1 MPAAALLF
9 LVLLPPQLV
18 DRTKEIA
25 APLTAQHDL
34 TDEKRADIFM
44 ARKMYREAIEK
55 YQQAVQAEPGSA
67 PLYNKLGIAYHQLHL
82 FPNAKRNYGRAIR
95 LDKMFSRPV
104 NNLGTVYHAERRF
117 KKAAK
122 TYRKALKISPDVASI
137 HSNLGT
143 AYFSRGN
150 YKKATEEFLVALQL
164 DPKVFESRGRSGSL
178 LMERSVQDRAK
189 YHFFMARAYASAG
202 IYDRA
207 LLNLRR
213 AFEDGYR
220 KPRRVLEDPVFEP
233 LLDNAEF
240 QVLLGIGPQQAAR

>member
-1 MPAAALLF
+1 M
-9 LVLLPPQLV
+9 
-18 DRTKEIA
+18 
-25 APLTAQHDL
+25 
-34 TDEKRADIFM
+34 
-44 ARKMYREAIEK
+44 
-55 YQQAVQAEPGSA
+55 
-67 PLYNKLGIAYHQLHL
+67 
-82 FPNAKRNYGRAIR
+82 
-95 LDKMFSRPV
+95 
-104 NNLGTVYHAERRF
+104 
-117 KKAAK
+117 
-122 TYRKALKISPDVASI
+122 
-137 HSNLGT
+137 
-143 AYFSRGN
+143 
-150 YKKATEEFLVALQL
+150 
-164 DPKVFESRGRSGSL
+164 